1 MVVRSP
7 FARAF
12 HAALLLL
19 LLSTAASA
27 QSVISGQVRDT
38 SGAVL
43 PGVGVDA
50 SSPVLIEKLR
60 SVVTDDQGR
69 YSIVDL
75 RPGTY
80 KIVFSLSG
88 FATFVRDNVELPA
101 NFNAT
106 VNADLSIGA
115 LEETVT

>member
-1 MVVRSP
+1 MVVRS
-7 FARAF
+7 ARVHAF

-19 LLSTAASA
+19 LLSTVASA

-43 PGVGVDA
+43 PGVAVEA
-50 SSPVLIEKLR
+50 SSPVLIEKVR

-69 YSIVDL
+69 YAIVDL

-80 KIVFSLSG
+80 KVVFSLTG
-88 FATFVRDNVELPA
+88 FATFERNGLEL
-101 NFNAT
+101 
-106 VNADLSIGA
+106 
-115 LEETVT
+115 